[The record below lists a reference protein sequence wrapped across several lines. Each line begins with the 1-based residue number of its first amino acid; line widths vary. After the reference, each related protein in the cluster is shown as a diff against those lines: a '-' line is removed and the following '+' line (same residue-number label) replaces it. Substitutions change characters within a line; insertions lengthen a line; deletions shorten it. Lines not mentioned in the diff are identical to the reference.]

1 MQKWSSL
8 QISSAHHPPIH
19 LFLGYMFERATPV
32 KVQTDSLVIV
42 CSYLYKQLRFVVI
55 EEREGEMEAFTNCL
69 VKVTSRL

>member
-19 LFLGYMFERATPV
+19 LFSGYMFERATPV

-42 CSYLYKQLRFVVI
+42 CSSFVEI
-55 EEREGEMEAFTNCL
+55 EAFTNCL